1 MAFTDEQLT
10 RMQAVQASMAIEG
23 HEVSEEQARTWTQ
36 EFLAAGSSE
45 NIGALRIEPGMS
57 YEAMRAELRRVGLEG

>member
-10 RMQAVQASMAIEG
+10 RMRAVQASMAIEG

-45 NIGALRIEPGMS
+45 KIGALRIEPGMS
-57 YEAMRAELRRVGLEG
+57 YEAMHAELRRVGLEG